1 MYLRTFR
8 SFMNNFLVSLCI
20 FNTYCQN
27 WFHSKFLFI
36 KDACLSSDQ
45 TQQEFKHFSKK
56 TNLIFHK
63 REKPPLQPKS
73 SLPYIYILI
82 YKILKFAKLAK
93 SKIKTRERAACHG
106 RKSKI
111 PRILKRED
119 GRRGKR
125 HNARNVMEG
134 GGWVSRF
141 PCKCID
147 ARATIGRSARGAL
160 TILSSPILP
169 YKRDKRRRKGMV
181 SVDNGSNSIAPDI
194 HSSRMQRRSFG
205 RARRGEKKGRKPGF
219 HLLWRPSTRALYEYS
234 WNFNALSDNDPR
246 SRIRAAVVIPS
257 SSRPRCRRL
266 REPWHANA
274 ERASNSPNRC
284 SNIKRNVNE
293 SRENDENPYF
303 PCYRFILP
311 YKRYSYKSV
320 CKDEHVVERKLR
332 IWEFQKRNDNSS
344 LDNITNLEFFDILY
358 MKIARSI
365 DFL

>member
-1 MYLRTFR
+1 
-8 SFMNNFLVSLCI
+8 MNNFLVSLCI

-27 WFHSKFLFI
+27 WFHLKFLSI

-205 RARRGEKKGRKPGF
+205 RARRGEKKAGSPVSIFCDGRPLAPFMNILEILMRFQTTILVHGF
-219 HLLWRPSTRALYEYS
+219 GPPSS
-234 WNFNALSDNDPR
+234 S
-246 SRIRAAVVIPS
+246 SRAAVVLVVDVS
-257 SSRPRCRRL
+257 
-266 REPWHANA
+266 
-274 ERASNSPNRC
+274 ASLGTPTQ
-284 SNIKRNVNE
+284 NVPQI
-293 SRENDENPYF
+293 RQIVA
-303 PCYRFILP
+303 RIL
-311 YKRYSYKSV
+311 KG
-320 CKDEHVVERKLR
+320 
-332 IWEFQKRNDNSS
+332 
-344 LDNITNLEFFDILY
+344 
-358 MKIARSI
+358 M
-365 DFL
+365 